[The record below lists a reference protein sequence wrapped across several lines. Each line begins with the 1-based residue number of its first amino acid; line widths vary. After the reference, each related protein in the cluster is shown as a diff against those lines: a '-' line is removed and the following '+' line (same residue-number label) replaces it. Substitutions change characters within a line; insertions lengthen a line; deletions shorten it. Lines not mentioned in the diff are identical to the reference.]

1 MVCLKMSHAQTQKGK
16 DNFQQRI
23 EVSDQTVQKL
33 LKEAYCAT
41 SLEKTLI
48 ITEQPPTSTDI
59 RRALQLFY
67 STVLT
72 GKVKE
77 FTLPW
82 TGPSVL

>member
-41 SLEKTLI
+41 SLEKTL
-48 ITEQPPTSTDI
+48 
-59 RRALQLFY
+59 
-67 STVLT
+67 
-72 GKVKE
+72 
-77 FTLPW
+77 
-82 TGPSVL
+82 